1 MKEGD
6 EGMTGLIRKDMYCL
20 KNILM
25 TFFLVTAGVIL
36 LAVLLLISA
45 RCGNIALAIREMK
58 EETGMGEEAF
68 YYFFRIP
75 IWLTLFIP
83 MAFLSMIVECFKE
96 DRKAGFAR
104 TMLCMPLTDAQIVG
118 SRYLSCLLFAVLGMA
133 GSSVAAF
140 FVSLAS
146 DVFALKE
153 LMQYMFCFGGAL
165 LVYMSFVMFML
176 YALGVEKAD
185 LIQCVPFLVLF
196 AAALV
201 TVQKKLAGIPREEVD
216 SFSMHLM
223 DSVSLFMKEK
233 SWLVF
238 LIAIGCMGLSFWGSC
253 LVMRKRKG
261 GI

>member
-1 MKEGD
+1 
-6 EGMTGLIRKDMYCL
+6 
-20 KNILM
+20 
-25 TFFLVTAGVIL
+25 
-36 LAVLLLISA
+36 
-45 RCGNIALAIREMK
+45 
-58 EETGMGEEAF
+58 
-68 YYFFRIP
+68 
-75 IWLTLFIP
+75 
-83 MAFLSMIVECFKE
+83 
-96 DRKAGFAR
+96 
-104 TMLCMPLTDAQIVG
+104 MPLTDAQIVG

-146 DVFALKE
+146 DTFALKE
-153 LMQYMFCFGGAL
+153 LMQYMFCFGGVL

-185 LIQCVPFLVLF
+185 LIQCVPFLMLF
-196 AAALV
+196 VAALV
-201 TVQKKLAGIPREEVD
+201 TVQKKLAEIPQEEVD

-253 LVMRKRKG
+253 LVMKQRKG